1 MGVDL
6 FRGRNERI
14 CVLCGSN
21 AMMYE
26 ENPPTTAGDI
36 DGDVDITCLECGFSE
51 YTHFTELTLEKVN
64 DLRIEMRLDEIKQ
77 FKERKKKRTSRMFL
91 YYFNLP
97 CLFLLSLGF
106 VNPP

>member
-21 AMMYE
+21 TMMYE
-26 ENPPTTAGDI
+26 ENPPTTTGDV

-64 DLRIEMRLDEIKQ
+64 DLRIEMGLDEIKE
-77 FKERKKKRTSRMFL
+77 FKERKKKI
-91 YYFNLP
+91 
-97 CLFLLSLGF
+97 
-106 VNPP
+106 